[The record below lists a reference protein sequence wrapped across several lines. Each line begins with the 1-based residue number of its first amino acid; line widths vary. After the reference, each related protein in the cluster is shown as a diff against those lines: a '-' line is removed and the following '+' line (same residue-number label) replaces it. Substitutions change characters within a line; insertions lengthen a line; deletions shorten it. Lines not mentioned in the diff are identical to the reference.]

1 MALAK
6 VKYKKGGKVKYKK
19 GGEVKKYKIPEL
31 TKNQKKA
38 AKLIQEAADNR
49 EKFDPNDR
57 LWDVTGKKALDK
69 YRYKKA
75 ADVMAEDTKERVAKQ
90 KAERVAKQKAAA
102 EKKVSKEE
110 ELTASQKEAL
120 QELKYKEMDKKMQK
134 AAKNAPTT
142 KSNMGKYA
150 KGGKVTLRKSRDGI
164 ARKGHTRAT

>member
-6 VKYKKGGKVKYKK
+6 VKYKKGGKVKYEK

-75 ADVMAEDTKERVAKQ
+75 ADVMAEDTK
-90 KAERVAKQKAAA
+90 ERVAKQKAAA